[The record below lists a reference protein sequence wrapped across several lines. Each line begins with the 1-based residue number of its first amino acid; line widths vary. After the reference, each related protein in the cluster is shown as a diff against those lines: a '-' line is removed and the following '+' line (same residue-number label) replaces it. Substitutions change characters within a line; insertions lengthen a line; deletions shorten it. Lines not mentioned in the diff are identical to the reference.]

1 MQLQHWHCLASYAE
15 ASVTTS
21 MTNRQTDRLID
32 KEVLS
37 SLTQMCSKQ
46 IHSKMV
52 EMAAFL
58 AVVSFNVQCNIL
70 FLF

>member
-37 SLTQMCSKQ
+37 SLIQMCSKQ
-46 IHSKMV
+46 IH
-52 EMAAFL
+52 FFIL
-58 AVVSFNVQCNIL
+58 AMYSYAKCVTYAVTV
-70 FLF
+70 